1 MNEFTRLNRRSSAR
15 YSELAKMRICEF
27 QHEQRNATRID
38 VLGSQILNWTVPTF
52 GINAASACSNIG
64 GLTAK

>member
-38 VLGSQILNWTVPTF
+38 VLGSQILKWRVPTF
-52 GINAASACSNIG
+52 GINAALTCCKQE
-64 GLTAK
+64 GLTAR